1 MTSTNSALSVAKTI
15 PDVYSVTLKKL
26 AYHVSR
32 TPLPIR
38 SDKSKKRGNRGSEI
52 KKMKGQSSTKDN
64 KIQLT
69 GATCEL
75 TTDDVTK
82 INQNDAL
89 SLLKCSANSEAGCSG
104 SAGLLNTKWIA
115 PAIEMIIE
123 GMNDS
128 SDLGSLIDP
137 LLLSSANLF
146 KTIIQTNLMELDNHQ
161 RLAVGLFILKLLL
174 YSEPDSN
181 DQNQI
186 DTKLGFQKAI
196 FRQETFGLKNIFF
209 L

>member
-1 MTSTNSALSVAKTI
+1 
-15 PDVYSVTLKKL
+15 
-26 AYHVSR
+26 
-32 TPLPIR
+32 
-38 SDKSKKRGNRGSEI
+38 
-52 KKMKGQSSTKDN
+52 MKGQSTKDN
-64 KIQLT
+64 KIQLA

-89 SLLKCSANSEAGCSG
+89 SLLKSSTNGETSSG
-104 SAGLLNTKWIA
+104 TAGLLNTKWIA

-123 GMNDS
+123 GMNDLEEKGS
-128 SDLGSLIDP
+128 SDLSSLIDP

-186 DTKLGFQKAI
+186 DTKPGFRNRFNPKLFTQNNK
-196 FRQETFGLKNIFF
+196 F
-209 L
+209 

>member
-1 MTSTNSALSVAKTI
+1 MAKTI
-15 PDVYSVTLKKL
+15 PDVYSVTLRKL

-32 TPLPIR
+32 TPLPIG
-38 SDKSKKRGNRGSEI
+38 SDKSKKRGNRNEV
-52 KKMKGQSSTKDN
+52 KKMKGQSNN
-64 KIQLT
+64 KIQLA

-75 TTDDVTK
+75 ATEDVTK

-89 SLLKCSANSEAGCSG
+89 SLLKCHANGESG
-104 SAGLLNTKWIA
+104 PSGTNGLLNTKWIA

-128 SDLGSLIDP
+128 EDKSTSDLSSLIDP

-186 DTKLGFQKAI
+186 DTKPGFP
-196 FRQETFGLKNIFF
+196 
-209 L
+209 

>member
-1 MTSTNSALSVAKTI
+1 
-15 PDVYSVTLKKL
+15 
-26 AYHVSR
+26 
-32 TPLPIR
+32 
-38 SDKSKKRGNRGSEI
+38 
-52 KKMKGQSSTKDN
+52 MKGQSTKDN

-75 TTDDVTK
+75 ATDDVTK

-89 SLLKCSANSEAGCSG
+89 SLLKCSTNGEASSG
-104 SAGLLNTKWIA
+104 TAGLLNTKWIA

-123 GMNDS
+123 GMNDPEGS
-128 SDLGSLIDP
+128 SDLSSLIDP

-186 DTKLGFQKAI
+186 DTKPG
-196 FRQETFGLKNIFF
+196 FRQFILLPKIKWGSSFQWRSPLYCSMRNPDQMTIGKTHSTLINMVLKTFIR
-209 L
+209 